1 MRCDGGR
8 SKGLKEANAAA
19 GERDG
24 VTVGVLSCF
33 GGLLHERQSVTTVR
47 ERERGRSA
55 RLLLASPDRTQL
67 FAVASCRFRRPRPG
81 MWVERDETK
90 QRRGLYGNSDEA
102 KRGKSAVRRFLVA
115 FLRFVY
121 CR

>member
-8 SKGLKEANAAA
+8 SKGLKEANAA
-19 GERDG
+19 GERWSDRW
-24 VTVGVLSCF
+24 VLSCF
-33 GGLLHERQSVTTVR
+33 GGLSHERQSVTAER
-47 ERERGRSA
+47 EREITPR
-55 RLLLASPDRTQL
+55 LASPDRTQL

>member
-47 ERERGRSA
+47 ERPVGSITPRLAGPDPALCRCVLSLPPAAAGHVGGA
-55 RLLLASPDRTQL
+55 R
-67 FAVASCRFRRPRPG
+67 C
-81 MWVERDETK
+81 
-90 QRRGLYGNSDEA
+90 GLYGNSEEA
-102 KRGKSAVRRFLVA
+102 KRGKSAVR
-115 FLRFVY
+115 
-121 CR
+121 